1 MLPFTLD
8 LHRTLPRPAEPNPCW
23 SPYSVAAALSLLL
36 DATTGTAHEELRH
49 ALGDPRDLLAKAAE
63 LSPGPTLAVSSTVW
77 ADTGVPILDE
87 YLAAVGAEHVRVAP
101 LRSQPEQARGV
112 INGDVAETTC
122 GLIPEAVPPGMIG
135 PETLVVLVNAL
146 YLRAAWRTVFT
157 AVGDLP
163 FRTPVAEVPVPMMRV
178 RARLGYLE
186 RDGWRV
192 VVVPAEGGV
201 EVVVAVPD
209 GEIGDLAGVP
219 LEIEDSRVVELVLP
233 RFRAGARVRLEEA
246 LRGVG
251 IREVFGAGLAKLT
264 SAGAS
269 VSAVLHQAVLSVDE
283 QGLEGAAVTVITTRG
298 RRVPLE
304 PEVSVLVDRPF
315 VVLVRHADTGVPY
328 FVATVTDPAAG

>member
-8 LHRTLPRPAEPNPCW
+8 LHRALPRPTEPNPCW

-36 DATTGTAHEELRH
+36 DAATGTAHEELRQV
-49 ALGDPRDLLAKAAE
+49 LGDPRDLLAQAAE
-63 LSPGPTLAVSSTVW
+63 VGSGPTLAVSSTVW
-77 ADTGVPILDE
+77 ADTGVPIRDE
-87 YLAAVGAEHVRVAP
+87 YRAAVGAQHVRAVA

-112 INGDVAETTC
+112 INADVAETTR

-135 PETLVVLVNAL
+135 PDTLVVLVNAL
-146 YLRAAWRTVFT
+146 YLRAAWRTAFT
-157 AVGDLP
+157 AVGELP
-163 FRTPVAEVPVPMMRV
+163 FRAPAAEVPVPMMRV

-192 VVVPAEGGV
+192 VVVPAAGGV

-219 LEIEDSRVVELVLP
+219 WEVGDSRVVELVLP
-233 RFRAGARVRLEEA
+233 RFRAAARVRLEQA

-251 IREVFGAGLAKLT
+251 IREVFGAGLAGLT

-283 QGLEGAAVTVITTRG
+283 QGLEGAAVTVIATRG
-298 RRVPLE
+298 RRVPVE

-315 VVLVRHADTGVPY
+315 AVLVRHADTRVPY